1 MRVIFVALVSAIAA
15 VGCEKDPAAT
25 ESAKAL
31 TPAADSRATAL
42 PANAPKTI
50 DVEGTVVRQGKAA
63 DNDAVDN
70 DAVDDEGLGE
80 PMDDVDDPESASDKS
95 GVDKAG
101 APNRPAKPGN
111 DAPKGDQVD
120 EEE

>member
-25 ESAKAL
+25 ESTKQL
-31 TPAADSRATAL
+31 TPAADSRAKAL

-50 DVEGTVVRQGKAA
+50 DVEGTVVRQDKAI
-63 DNDAVDN
+63 DNDIDN

-80 PMDDVDDPESASDKS
+80 PMDDVDDAESASDKS

-101 APNRPAKPGN
+101 APNRPAAKPGD

-120 EEE
+120 EDE